1 MHQTIKLLC
10 LALLGGFAMGCA
22 AAQSDDTLET
32 LLHFR
37 KCPLSAE
44 LEAVYKRPAEV
55 EGRARFLTLTVT
67 ERPAA
72 FVQCMVAGG
81 AVICEASA
89 FDGGTELSK
98 IPLLPQSVAALQ
110 KLGFAAAPDGKNFS
124 YSRAFRGKPDFDAIA
139 VLMLTALYDA
149 YGVRE
154 ETELKTYAPFAGDLI
169 TVCRY

>member
-1 MHQTIKLLC
+1 MHPTIKLLC
-10 LALLGGFAMGCA
+10 AAWLAGLAVGYA
-22 AAQSDDTLET
+22 AAQTDDTLET

-37 KCPLSAE
+37 KCPLSAQ
-44 LEAVYKRPAEV
+44 LQAVYERPAKV
-55 EGRARFLTLTVT
+55 EGRARFLTVTVT

-72 FVQCMVAGG
+72 FVQCMIADG

-89 FDGGTELSK
+89 FDGSTEANK
-98 IPLLPQSVAALQ
+98 TPLPPRSVAALQ
-110 KLGFAAAPDGKNFS
+110 KLGFAAAPDGRNFP
-124 YSRAFRGKPDFDAIA
+124 YRRALRGKPDFDAIA

-154 ETELKTYAPFAGDLI
+154 ETELKTYAPFAGNII